1 MLQTSG
7 AITMSDVAVELGL
20 PATANL
26 TLDDSRV
33 RKLAKREPA
42 GSAIGLADLYG
53 KSNLEYEIHLWRLL
67 WRSYSSPGGPKWEYL
82 YGLKFIVNTPP
93 GVIITGLAAY
103 NSDGTTLFDQP
114 LTGGDNYGWKITDDV
129 AYVKG
134 AGGYVWPTAASSVNN
149 PTNYL
154 WLFDMNTSRPSRT
167 YHRFVLT
174 DSNGNKYSL
183 DKHRDI
189 AVSGHVAE
197 TRSLPTGDIGTI
209 APNV

>member
-7 AITMSDVAVELGL
+7 AIAMSDVAVELGL
-20 PATANL
+20 ASTANL

-33 RKLAKREPA
+33 RKLAKRETA

-53 KSNLEYEIHLWRLL
+53 KANLEYEIHLWRLL
-67 WRSYSSPGGPKWEYL
+67 WRSYSSPGGSKWEYL
-82 YGLKFIVNTPP
+82 FGLKFIVNTPP
-93 GVIITGLAAY
+93 GVILTGLAAY

-114 LTGGDNYGWKITDDV
+114 LTGGGNYGWKITDDV

-154 WLFDMNTSRPSRT
+154 WLFDMNSSRPLRT

-183 DKHRDI
+183 DNHRNI
-189 AVSGHVAE
+189 AVSGHVVE
-197 TRSLPTGDIGTI
+197 TRNLPTGDISTI

>member
-7 AITMSDVAVELGL
+7 AISMSDVAVELGL
-20 PATANL
+20 AATANL

-33 RKLAKREPA
+33 RKLAKRETA

-53 KSNLEYEIHLWRLL
+53 KANLEYEIHLWRLL
-67 WRSYSSPGGPKWEYL
+67 WRSTSSPGGTKWDYL

-93 GVIITGLAAY
+93 GVILTGLAAY
-103 NSDGTTLFDQP
+103 NSDGTTLFDRS

-154 WLFDMNTSRPSRT
+154 WLFDMNTSRPNRT

-183 DKHRDI
+183 DNHRDI
-189 AVSGHVAE
+189 AVSGREA
-197 TRSLPTGDIGTI
+197 SSQNLPTGYISTI

>member
-7 AITMSDVAVELGL
+7 AIAMSDVAVELGL
-20 PATANL
+20 ASTANL

-33 RKLAKREPA
+33 RKLAKRETA

-53 KSNLEYEIHLWRLL
+53 KANLEYEIHLWRLL
-67 WRSYSSPGGPKWEYL
+67 WRSYSSPGGSKWEYL
-82 YGLKFIVNTPP
+82 FGLKFIVNTPP
-93 GVIITGLAAY
+93 GVILTGLAAY

-114 LTGGDNYGWKITDDV
+114 LTGGGNYGWKITDDV

-183 DKHRDI
+183 DNHRNI
-189 AVSGHVAE
+189 AVSGHAVE
-197 TRSLPTGDIGTI
+197 TRNLPTGDIGTI

>member
-7 AITMSDVAVELGL
+7 AISMSDVAVELGL
-20 PATANL
+20 AATANL

-33 RKLAKREPA
+33 RKLAKRETA

-53 KSNLEYEIHLWRLL
+53 KANLEYEIHLWRLL
-67 WRSYSSPGGPKWEYL
+67 WRSTSSPGGTKWDYL
-82 YGLKFIVNTPP
+82 YRLKFIVNTPP
-93 GVIITGLAAY
+93 GVILTGLAAY
-103 NSDGTTLFDQP
+103 NSDGTTLFDRP

-183 DKHRDI
+183 DKPRDI
-189 AVSGHVAE
+189 AVSGHAVE
-197 TRSLPTGDIGTI
+197 TRNLPTGDIGTI

>member
-7 AITMSDVAVELGL
+7 AISMSDVAVELGL
-20 PATANL
+20 AATANL

-33 RKLAKREPA
+33 RKLAKRETA

-53 KSNLEYEIHLWRLL
+53 KANLEYEIHLWRLL
-67 WRSYSSPGGPKWEYL
+67 WRSTSRLSGTKWEYL

-93 GVIITGLAAY
+93 GVILTGLAAY

-129 AYVKG
+129 AYDKG
-134 AGGYVWPTAASSVNN
+134 AGEYVWPTAASSVKN

-189 AVSGHVAE
+189 AVSGHVVE
-197 TRSLPTGDIGTI
+197 TRNLPTGDISTI

>member
-7 AITMSDVAVELGL
+7 AISMSDVAVELGL
-20 PATANL
+20 TATANL

-42 GSAIGLADLYG
+42 GSVIGLADLYG

-67 WRSYSSPGGPKWEYL
+67 WRSTSSPGGTKWDYL

-93 GVIITGLAAY
+93 GVILTGLAAY
-103 NSDGTTLFDQP
+103 NSDGATLFAQP

-134 AGGYVWPTAASSVNN
+134 AGGYVFPTAANSVNN

-154 WLFDMNTSRPSRT
+154 WLFDMNTSRPNRT

-189 AVSGHVAE
+189 AVSGHATE
-197 TRSLPTGDIGTI
+197 TRNLPTGDIGTI